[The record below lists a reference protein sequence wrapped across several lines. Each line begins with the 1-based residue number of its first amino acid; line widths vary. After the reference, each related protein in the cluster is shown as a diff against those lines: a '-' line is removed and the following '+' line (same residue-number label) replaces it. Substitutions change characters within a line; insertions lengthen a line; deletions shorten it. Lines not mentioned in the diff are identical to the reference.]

1 MALSPAGSDWTDA
14 ENDVLVANY
23 FAMLADEMAG
33 RAFVKRR
40 HNAAVVAEIG
50 RTRGSVEF
58 KYQSVSAVLSRLGSP
73 WINGAYLPRA
83 RTRPLYVDVIIRRY
97 EAATGKAATLN
108 QTGEDFSVLAARRA
122 AEAASPVI

>member
-40 HNAAVVAEIG
+40 HNAAVVADD
-50 RTRGSVEF
+50 RTD
-58 KYQSVSAVLSRLGSP
+58 
-73 WINGAYLPRA
+73 PRFHGIQISE
-83 RTRPLYVDVIIRRY
+83 R
-97 EAATGKAATLN
+97 
-108 QTGEDFSVLAARRA
+108 
-122 AEAASPVI
+122 